1 MVALFFYSQKKEEK
15 KLIRTDGQ
23 KTKLIGSFA
32 SRLNS
37 LKKRTFAFNISVIKF
52 SQSYRKQIYILSY
65 F

>member
-15 KLIRTDGQ
+15 HTDRQ

-37 LKKRTFAFNISVIKF
+37 LKKRTFAFSSSVIKF

>member
-15 KLIRTDGQ
+15 HMDRQ

-37 LKKRTFAFNISVIKF
+37 LKKQTFAFNSSVIKF
-52 SQSYRKQIYILSY
+52 NQFYRK
-65 F
+65 